1 MTKKAATTQA
11 KVSNS
16 SPNLRRKV
24 SKGQTSTPSSTQEV
38 GVEVGVQA
46 EIPVDG
52 GGSEEQVLESL
63 LSSIT
68 DKLGDQGVGKAQMH
82 EFLNLILDTDPA
94 LKEEILRGIRPT
106 K

>member
-1 MTKKAATTQA
+1 MKKKATTAQA
-11 KVSNS
+11 KSSNS
-16 SPNLRRKV
+16 SPIVRRK
-24 SKGQTSTPSSTQEV
+24 GQNRPPPTSSSTEEA
-38 GVEVGVQA
+38 GVEIG
-46 EIPVDG
+46 IPTELSADV
-52 GGSEEQVLESL
+52 GGSEERVLESL

-82 EFLNLILDTDPA
+82 EFLNLVLDTDPA